1 MIQVR
6 ETSARVIASDAQ
18 EMGGVIDRALLQQMR
33 LCTSFI
39 EASQESKLAMP
50 LTQGALEA
58 MAEGLNCLVE
68 GRSKVAISVR
78 EMTKL
83 IRQSN
88 LKETGF
94 GCPDGLWTAQS
105 AMPAV
110 VAAL

>member
-1 MIQVR
+1 MIHVR
-6 ETSARVIASDAQ
+6 ETSARVIAGDAQ

-50 LTQGALEA
+50 LTQGALQA

-68 GRSKVAISVR
+68 GRSKVADSVR
-78 EMTKL
+78 EMAKL

-88 LKETGF
+88 LKETSF
-94 GCPDGLWTAQS
+94 GCPGGLFTALS
-105 AMPAV
+105 AAPEA

>member
-6 ETSARVIASDAQ
+6 ETSARVIAGDAQ

-50 LTQGALEA
+50 LTQTALQA

-68 GRSKVAISVR
+68 GRSKVATSVR
-78 EMTKL
+78 ELTKL
-83 IRQSN
+83 IRMSN
-88 LKETGF
+88 LKETSF
-94 GCPDGLWTAQS
+94 GCPDGLLTAISTSPQ
-105 AMPAV
+105 V
-110 VAAL
+110 VAAA